1 MSLHLR
7 LLALTVTGAC
17 LLVPRLEDLAN
28 LDDTTSVAAVD
39 FQLSRD
45 PVDREISSFTRDIR
59 ASLAARDYDALEAI
73 AQNAR
78 ETKARF
84 GTGVWK
90 LFRFYSAMPLSLNAA
105 DAAWNERIQVIRDWQ
120 AAKPNSPT
128 ASIALVEVYT
138 GFARKMG
145 IAASKALNPTN
156 AKIFYRERLETALGV
171 LENSRE
177 RCENDPHY
185 WRAAHAIAAELKW
198 PASRLDEIYNRVVA
212 IEPEYWSNDFDRLGK
227 FLARSQRE
235 TKSVEA
241 LVKADR
247 CSAEIY
253 ARLAWEVNKV
263 SGSFLEGMSFDWRR
277 VQAGYRALTLRY
289 PTSTGLLSQ
298 YCVMAC
304 RARDKDAARKCFV
317 KLAGRADLS
326 AFGSPREYER
336 QLRWA
341 NWYPTNQDSEIK
353 GQKSGDLGQAV
364 AILQ

>member
-17 LLVPRLEDLAN
+17 LLVPRLDDLTN

-39 FQLSRD
+39 FQVTRD
-45 PVDREISSFTRDIR
+45 PVDREIISFSRDIR
-59 ASLAARDYDALEAI
+59 AALTARDYDTLEAV
-73 AQNAR
+73 AQKAR
-78 ETKARF
+78 ESKERF

-90 LFRFYSAMPLSLNAA
+90 LYRFYSTMPLSLNAP
-105 DAAWNERIQVIRDWQ
+105 DSAWQERIQVIRDWQ

-128 ASIALVEVYT
+128 ASIALIEVYT
-138 GFARKMG
+138 AFARKMG
-145 IAASKALNPTN
+145 VAASKALNPTN
-156 AKIFYRERLETALGV
+156 AKIFHRERLETALGA
-171 LENSRE
+171 LENSRAL
-177 RCENDPHY
+177 CENEPHY
-185 WRAAHAIAAELKW
+185 WRAAHAVAAELKW

-212 IEPEYWSNDFDRLGK
+212 LEPEYWSNDFDRLGK

-235 TKSVEA
+235 TNSVEA
-241 LVKADR
+241 LAEADR

-263 SGSFLEGMSFDWRR
+263 SGSFLGGTSFDWSR
-277 VQAGYRALTLRY
+277 VQSGYRALTQRY
-289 PTSTGLLSQ
+289 PASTGLLSQ

-326 AFGSPREYER
+326 VFGSPREYDR
-336 QLRWA
+336 MLRWVTWSA
-341 NWYPTNQDSEIK
+341 GQKSEIK

>member
-1 MSLHLR
+1 MSLQLR

-17 LLVPRLEDLAN
+17 LLVPRLDDLIN
-28 LDDTTSVAAVD
+28 LDDTTSVTSVD
-39 FQLSRD
+39 FQLTRD
-45 PVDREISSFTRDIR
+45 PVEREIRSFTRDIH
-59 ASLAARDYDALEAI
+59 AALAAHDYDTLESV

-90 LFRFYSAMPLSLNAA
+90 LYRFYEAMPLSLNAP
-105 DAAWNERIQVIRDWQ
+105 DSAWNERIQAIRDWQ
-120 AAKPNSPT
+120 KAKPKSCA
-128 ASIALVEVYT
+128 ASISLVEVYA

-145 IAASKALNPTN
+145 VTASKALNPTN
-156 AKIFYRERLETALGV
+156 AKIFHRERLETALGV
-171 LENSRE
+171 LENARE
-177 RCENDPHY
+177 LCESDPHY

-198 PASRLDEIYNRVVA
+198 PASRLEEIYNRVVA
-212 IEPEYWSNDFDRLGK
+212 LEPEYWSNDFDRLGK
-227 FLARSQRE
+227 FLARTQRE
-235 TKSVEA
+235 AKSVEA
-241 LVKADR
+241 LAEADH

-253 ARLAWEVNKV
+253 ARLAWEVSKV
-263 SGSFLEGMSFDWRR
+263 SNSFLQGMSFDWNR
-277 VQAGYRALTLRY
+277 VQTGYRALIQRY

-326 AFGSPREYER
+326 VFGSTREYER

-341 NWYPTNQDSEIK
+341 NWYPAGAR
-353 GQKSGDLGQAV
+353 GQKPGDLGQTV